1 MRLFSV
7 AILATMVALSPA
19 AAQAVDLLT
28 VPTSQNDAVPVA
40 DSGFDWNGFYAGVYG
55 VGQGSAIGG
64 AQFGAGL
71 DVGAN
76 ARFEFV
82 LIGGEVAVQ
91 GLGGGAGTTAYVEGL
106 GKAGIALTDSAVAYG
121 AAGGGMSLTGPA
133 ESDLLVG
140 GGVELAVAD
149 DVSIGARYLHGFPI
163 TGANPKDQ
171 FTVGANFHF

>member
-1 MRLFSV
+1 MRLFKV
-7 AILATMVALSPA
+7 AALAAIVALSPA
-19 AAQAVDLLT
+19 AARAVDLLT
-28 VPTSQNDAVPVA
+28 VPTSQDDSVPVA

-55 VGQGSAIGG
+55 VGQGSAVGG
-64 AQFGAGL
+64 AQFGVGL

-82 LIGGEVAVQ
+82 LVGGEVAVQ
-91 GLGGGAGTTAYVEGL
+91 GLGGGAGTTAYAEAL
-106 GKAGIALTDSAVAYG
+106 GKAGIAVTDSAIVYG

-133 ESDLLVG
+133 ESDVLVG